1 MKTGFKHIVFVIVLF
16 LVFLRGT
23 AQEPVFNVNAN
34 GQSLAEVLE
43 RLADDHEIRFAFDPE
58 TFGKTE
64 ASFSLE
70 NVSLSHFL
78 NFLESRF
85 GVTSKEIDGTWILIL
100 PEKQKAEPPPP
111 PEPEP
116 ALVSGYIKDKNTGE
130 NLIYCNVASENHRG
144 GMTNELGF
152 FSFSIPAK
160 DSVRLMVSYLGYH
173 KIDTLVSTRN
183 TSVIYLEPSE
193 IMLKP
198 IRVVHTER
206 EVLQASPQAE
216 KIAFNPLKSHNV
228 PRISNDD
235 MGNALLLIPGINFLQ
250 GGSSGL
256 SIRGGAPT
264 DNLVLFDGI
273 PVLETSHLLGN
284 ISVMNAKF
292 VQQAF
297 VSRGGFDA
305 GYGGRVS
312 GLIELT
318 GKSGKQNRPYID
330 LSANLLNTNA
340 LVNLP
345 VGNKFSVTAAW
356 RRSFVDSWQ
365 NYLYYRLIDNVTSTE
380 QNPVTSTIIP
390 MVKYQDV
397 NAKMSFHPSDNLEF
411 NLNLLYGSDRQSRD
425 FELIQTKDY
434 YRNESMDSE
443 NLGMSFNLKW
453 QVNNQW
459 YHSFSAGFSGLEKNA
474 VDETGEL
481 KEFNE
486 VIENP
491 GKGKGIGLGLAKTRE
506 RTFTRLTYDNDN
518 GYNNIEEYLA
528 NWKTEFNTGAFR
540 NEAGAGWTF
549 NRFNYNFV
557 ASRSQETVKIDSIS
571 SKSELNM
578 LSAFFQQHITL
589 AEDFRFRW
597 GLRTSFD
604 VSRKNV
610 YWQPRGGLEILP
622 SPGLKFYFLSGM
634 YYQFLTGIRRFD
646 SEGHY
651 SQIWYLP
658 VDDGKGIV
666 HGSHYVLGGKFEKNG
681 WFIDVEAYNKNTQG
695 KLHFFAET
703 ISSGNEETANYIPR
717 ESREKNRGIDFFIQK
732 KHFLFNHMLSY
743 SYSVAEEQTDGFF
756 DNDWYPG
763 LNDRTHRL
771 KFTEMLTWRNWTLT
785 GSCHLA
791 TGLPVFQ
798 LTQDA
803 GQVEFMRSEPFAQ
816 TDLAL
821 VKSFKAKFY
830 SASAGVSLLNVF
842 DRSNIVEVNY
852 LRFSSDSGSLTVRS
866 DISALG
872 FTPVF
877 FMNFRF

>member
-1 MKTGFKHIVFVIVLF
+1 LKTGLKHIVFLIFLLF
-16 LVFLRGT
+16 LFLRGT
-23 AQEPVFNVNAN
+23 AQGPVISIKAD
-34 GQSLAEVLE
+34 GESLAEILE
-43 RLADDHEIRFAFDPE
+43 NVAETHEIRFAFDPE
-58 TFGKTE
+58 TFDKTE
-64 ASFSLE
+64 ASFMLE
-70 NVSLSHFL
+70 NVLLSQFL
-78 NFLESRF
+78 SFLESRF
-85 GVTSKEIDGTWILIL
+85 GVTSKEIDGTWILIMQEKPVAEL
-100 PEKQKAEPPPP
+100 PKP
-111 PEPEP
+111 PEPETV
-116 ALVSGYIKDKNTGE
+116 LVSGYIKDKNTGE
-130 NLIYCNVASENHRG
+130 NLIYCNVASENDMG

-152 FSFSIPAK
+152 FSFSIPAQ
-160 DSVRLMVSYLGYH
+160 DSVRLLVSYLGYH
-173 KIDTLVSTRN
+173 KVDTLVSTRIN
-183 TSVIYLEPSE
+183 SVIYLEPSE

-216 KIAFNPLKSHNV
+216 KIAFNPLKSSNV

-235 MGNALLLIPGINFLQ
+235 MGNALLLIPGVNFLQ

-284 ISVMNAKF
+284 ISVLNARF

-318 GKSGKQNRPYID
+318 GKSGKLNKPYID

-345 VGNKFSVTAAW
+345 VGEKFSVTAAW

-397 NAKMSFHPSDNLEF
+397 NAKMSYHPSDNLEF
-411 NLNLLYGSDRQSRD
+411 NLNFLYGSDRQSRD

-443 NLGMSFNLKW
+443 NLGMSFNWKW
-453 QVNNQW
+453 QVNSQW

-481 KEFNE
+481 KEFTE

-491 GKGKGIGLGLAKTRE
+491 GKGKGIGLGPAKTRE

-518 GYNNIEEYLA
+518 GYNNIEEYRA
-528 NWKTEFNTGAFR
+528 SWKTEFKSGAFR

-557 ASRSQETVKIDSIS
+557 ASRLQETVKIDSIA

-578 LSAFFQQHITL
+578 LSAFFQQHINL

-604 VSRKNV
+604 VSRQNV

-622 SPGLKFYFLSGM
+622 L
-634 YYQFLTGIRRFD
+634 
-646 SEGHY
+646 
-651 SQIWYLP
+651 
-658 VDDGKGIV
+658 
-666 HGSHYVLGGKFEKNG
+666 
-681 WFIDVEAYNKNTQG
+681 
-695 KLHFFAET
+695 
-703 ISSGNEETANYIPR
+703 
-717 ESREKNRGIDFFIQK
+717 
-732 KHFLFNHMLSY
+732 
-743 SYSVAEEQTDGFF
+743 
-756 DNDWYPG
+756 PG
-763 LNDRTHRL
+763 LN
-771 KFTEMLTWRNWTLT
+771 FI
-785 GSCHLA
+785 
-791 TGLPVFQ
+791 F
-798 LTQDA
+798 
-803 GQVEFMRSEPFAQ
+803 
-816 TDLAL
+816 
-821 VKSFKAKFY
+821 
-830 SASAGVSLLNVF
+830 
-842 DRSNIVEVNY
+842 
-852 LRFSSDSGSLTVRS
+852 
-866 DISALG
+866 
-872 FTPVF
+872 
-877 FMNFRF
+877 